1 MTGSSLSVFKDG
13 WFVMDKMWD
22 NSKLAEKFDSV
33 YGIVEEIRSLMGARP
48 LDMLDILLVADSEND
63 PTYTLLQVK
72 DVVGYILLL

>member
-1 MTGSSLSVFKDG
+1 
-13 WFVMDKMWD
+13 MDKMWD

>member
-1 MTGSSLSVFKDG
+1 
-13 WFVMDKMWD
+13 MDKMWD
-22 NSKLAEKFDSV
+22 NSKLAENFDTV
-33 YGIVEEIRSLMGARP
+33 YRIVEEIRSLMGARP

>member
-1 MTGSSLSVFKDG
+1 
-13 WFVMDKMWD
+13 MDKMWD

-48 LDMLDILLVADSEND
+48 LDMLDILLVTDSEND